1 MIRFF
6 GVLAPNAKIRKKVV
20 PAVSKE
26 DGEGEPEKEFKRY
39 KMEWAKLLK
48 RVFLVE
54 VTKCECGGTL
64 TIIAAITTTKAITAI
79 LSHLSLPTEAPV
91 VSDARAPP
99 QLDMFD
105 YF

>member
-1 MIRFF
+1 LIRFF
-6 GVLAPNAKIRKKVV
+6 GVLAPHSKIRKKVV
-20 PAVSKE
+20 PLV
-26 DGEGEPEKEFKRY
+26 DEKKNEKVVKKKVKSY

-64 TIIAAITTTKAITAI
+64 KIIAAITTSKAITAI

-91 VSDARAPP
+91 VANARAPP
-99 QLDMFD
+99 QTDMFD
-105 YF
+105 FF